1 MKHTTIIYSA
11 AELVR
16 FTRLGDIDLY
26 P

>member
-1 MKHTTIIYSA
+1 MKHTTIIYSV